1 MTSHDRRRNDMMNL
15 TVAKHAVKAV
25 GIFASSMVVTT
36 IVGNV
41 MGKKFGEEII
51 LAYEASKKEEEAK

>member
-1 MTSHDRRRNDMMNL
+1 MNNHGRRRKIMFNL
-15 TVAKHAVKAV
+15 TVAKHTVKAV
-25 GIFASSMVVTT
+25 GIFASSMLVTT

-41 MGKKFGEEII
+41 MGKKFGEEVV

>member
-1 MTSHDRRRNDMMNL
+1 MTSHGRRRNDMMNL

-25 GIFASSMVVTT
+25 GIFTSSMVVST